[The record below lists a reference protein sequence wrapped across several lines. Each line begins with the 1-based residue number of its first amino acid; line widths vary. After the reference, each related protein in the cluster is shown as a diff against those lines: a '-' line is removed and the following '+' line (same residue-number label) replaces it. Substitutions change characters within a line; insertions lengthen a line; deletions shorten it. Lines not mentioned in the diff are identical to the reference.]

1 MISQLS
7 TVNLKM
13 SSYTI
18 LSIIAKMLVANN
30 SVYELKL
37 KNKDILGVGYI
48 LNQADVSAFSR
59 KTPIPLP
66 KHLIMFFITSST
78 YSNFLFSHM
87 GFSFIPA

>member
-37 KNKDILGVGYI
+37 KNKDILGVE
-48 LNQADVSAFSR
+48 
-59 KTPIPLP
+59 
-66 KHLIMFFITSST
+66 
-78 YSNFLFSHM
+78 
-87 GFSFIPA
+87 